1 MARESK
7 GTLDIETNINSIDKS
22 DKIET
27 IEKTWLM
34 NMMDN
39 PFWNLFLLALA
50 WAMTLTTSTLLISI
64 GPLVAHDELGADGE
78 LNMMM
83 IMMLLLLMMMMIIMV
98 MIIVNCMMITIMV
111 L

>member
-7 GTLDIETNINSIDKS
+7 GALDIETINSIDKS

-83 IMMLLLLMMMMIIMV
+83 IMMLLLMMMIIMV
-98 MIIVNCMMITIMV
+98 MIVVNCMMITIMV

>member
-7 GTLDIETNINSIDKS
+7 GALDIETINSIDKS

-83 IMMLLLLMMMMIIMV
+83 IMMLLLMMMIIMV
-98 MIIVNCMMITIMV
+98 MIVVNCMMIMIMV

>member
-7 GTLDIETNINSIDKS
+7 GALDIETTINSIDKS

-83 IMMLLLLMMMMIIMV
+83 IMMLLLMMMMIIMV

>member
-1 MARESK
+1 MERESK
-7 GTLDIETNINSIDKS
+7 GALDIETINSIDKS

-83 IMMLLLLMMMMIIMV
+83 IMMLLLMMMIIMV
-98 MIIVNCMMITIMV
+98 MIVVNCMMITIMV

>member
-7 GTLDIETNINSIDKS
+7 GALDIETINSIDKS

-83 IMMLLLLMMMMIIMV
+83 IMMLLLMMIIMV
-98 MIIVNCMMITIMV
+98 MIVVNCMMITIMV

>member
-7 GTLDIETNINSIDKS
+7 GGLDIEIINTIDKS
-22 DKIET
+22 DKVET
-27 IEKTWLM
+27 IEKKTWLM
-34 NMMDN
+34 NVMDN

-64 GPLVAHDELGADGE
+64 GPLVAHDELGADGK
-78 LNMMM
+78 LNMMNDM
-83 IMMLLLLMMMMIIMV
+83 IMMIMIIIMV
-98 MIIVNCMMITIMV
+98 MMIVNCIMITMMV

>member
-83 IMMLLLLMMMMIIMV
+83 IMMMMM
-98 MIIVNCMMITIMV
+98 IVNCMMITMMV

>member
-1 MARESK
+1 MERESK
-7 GTLDIETNINSIDKS
+7 GALDIETINSIDKS

-83 IMMLLLLMMMMIIMV
+83 IMMLLLMMMIIMV
-98 MIIVNCMMITIMV
+98 MIVVNCMMITIMV
-111 L
+111 LQFL

>member
-7 GTLDIETNINSIDKS
+7 GALDIETNINSIDKS

-83 IMMLLLLMMMMIIMV
+83 IMMLLLLMMMMIIMYRTFNHS
-98 MIIVNCMMITIMV
+98 IS
-111 L
+111 